1 MDRYQDSLFIK
12 KAMGKVCVHD
22 AILHT
27 QKKGLQEG
35 RRVAVLAC
43 KRNTGAVNLK
53 ILRLSPTGGGWARG
67 AGEGNGVQEM
77 GEQHFSASLCISL
90 CADWTSRIKLTFH

>member
-1 MDRYQDSLFIK
+1 MGRYQDSLFIK
-12 KAMGKVCVHD
+12 KSTGKVCVHY

-35 RRVAVLAC
+35 RCVCVLAR
-43 KRNTGAVNLK
+43 KRNTGAVSLK
-53 ILRLSPTGGGWARG
+53 LLRLSPTGGGWAQG
-67 AGEGNGVQEM
+67 AGEGNGVEEM

-90 CADWTSRIKLTFH
+90 CVDWTSRIKLTFH